1 MALNPLDPINYPN
14 LPELDSTTSLPA
26 LKQPILKKWLLR
38 LLVFCVLVGGGY
50 LAYNLLLK
58 QQPLANHRPPIVP
71 LQKGNFAVTI
81 SANGTVEPEHVI
93 NLSPKTAGLLES
105 LLVKEGDYVSK
116 GQVLARMDDSNWQ
129 GQLIQQRGQLAQA
142 QANLRKLIAGNRP
155 EDIAQ
160 AEAKLEELQA
170 NLSKLIAGN
179 RSQDIAQAQARL
191 NSSQASLRKAED
203 EYRRTQQ
210 LYNSGAISLQSLNQ
224 KLADRDTAQAQVVEA
239 QQALSLQK
247 VGSRQEDIA
256 QARAAVKQQQ
266 QQLKLLQAG
275 SRQEDI
281 DQARAEVLAARGALQ
296 NVQTQINDTLIRA
309 PFDGTIIRKYADPGA
324 FVTPTTAGSSVSSA
338 TSSSILALADTNQ
351 VVANVSESDIAQIR
365 IGQQVIVKAD
375 AYPSK
380 KFLGKVSQI
389 AAQATVEQNVTSFE
403 VKATLDADAQKF
415 LRSGMNVSLEFQVGQ
430 LQNVLTVPTVAITR
444 QQNVAGVFVARKGE
458 LPKFTPI
465 TTGAT
470 VNNRTEVKTGLDG
483 TEQILLTP
491 PPSAKDKPGFSLSN
505 LLGGSKDGPPGGG
518 PPPGGGG
525 PPR

>member
-1 MALNPLDPINYPN
+1 MALNPLDPVNYPN

-26 LKQPILKKWLLR
+26 FKKLIIKKWLLR
-38 LLVFCVLVGGGY
+38 LLSVFLLVGGSY
-50 LAYNLLLK
+50 FAYNLLIK
-58 QQPLANHRPPIVP
+58 QQPLADHRPPIVP
-71 LQKGNFAVTI
+71 LERGNFAITI
-81 SANGTVEPEHVI
+81 SANGTVEPEQVI
-93 NLSPKTAGLLES
+93 NLSPKTAGIIKS
-105 LLVKEGDYVSK
+105 LLVKEGDYVTK
-116 GQVLARMDDSNWQ
+116 GQILARMDDSNWQ

-170 NLSKLIAGN
+170 NLSKLIIGN
-179 RSQDIAQAQARL
+179 RPQDIAQAQARL
-191 NSSQASLRKAED
+191 NSAQASLRKAED

-224 KLADRDTAQAQVVEA
+224 KLADRDSAQAQVAEA
-239 QQALSLQK
+239 QQALSLQE

-256 QARAAVKQQQ
+256 QARAGVKQQQ
-266 QQLKLLQAG
+266 QLVKLLKAG

-281 DQARAEVLAARGALQ
+281 DQARAEVMAARGALQ

-309 PFDGTIIRKYADPGA
+309 PFDGIIIRKYADPGA

-338 TSSSILALADTNQ
+338 TSSSILALADTNE

-375 AYPSK
+375 AYPSRT
-380 KFLGKVSQI
+380 FSGKVSQI
-389 AAQATVEQNVTSFE
+389 AAQATVQQNVTSFE
-403 VKATLDADAQKF
+403 VKASLVGDAQKL
-415 LRSGMNVSLEFQVGQ
+415 LRSGMNVSMEFQVGQ
-430 LQNVLTVPTVAITR
+430 VQNVLTVPTVAISR
-444 QQNVAGVFVARKGE
+444 QQNVAGVFVARRGE

-483 TEQILLTP
+483 TEQILISP
-491 PPSAKDKPGFSLSN
+491 PPSPKDKPGFSFPN
-505 LLGGSKDGPPGGG
+505 LLGGSKDGPPMG
-518 PPPGGGG
+518 PPPGGP